1 MVANW
6 LYHDELPT
14 SFIRKT
20 QGVDPEILC
29 VLASITNHHGKNGNM
44 AEKQKCLTIKTY
56 SFHNVLFETK
66 NNLFTTKLLIICSGS
81 DGNFENIKYNA
92 ILLIEKS
99 ISALAIG
106 YEKIGV
112 WGISL
117 GSICVL
123 SNGCLLPGLITLV
136 ITACSCYFVVQGIGS
151 KKKVLFNASSYSYRS
166 KVPDSSRK
174 NEKKLEHLW
183 SSTQFAETYRKEHL

>member
-1 MVANW
+1 
-6 LYHDELPT
+6 
-14 SFIRKT
+14 
-20 QGVDPEILC
+20 
-29 VLASITNHHGKNGNM
+29 M

-106 YEKIGV
+106 YFNILNDPAA
-112 WGISL
+112 I
-117 GSICVL
+117 
-123 SNGCLLPGLITLV
+123 NNTLIDYVEMLQ
-136 ITACSCYFVVQGIGS
+136 II
-151 KKKVLFNASSYSYRS
+151 
-166 KVPDSSRK
+166 
-174 NEKKLEHLW
+174 
-183 SSTQFAETYRKEHL
+183 

>member
-1 MVANW
+1 
-6 LYHDELPT
+6 
-14 SFIRKT
+14 
-20 QGVDPEILC
+20 
-29 VLASITNHHGKNGNM
+29 M

-151 KKKVLFNASSYSYRS
+151 K
-166 KVPDSSRK
+166 VPDSSRK
-174 NEKKLEHLW
+174 NE
-183 SSTQFAETYRKEHL
+183 STNYIIFRKIRTFMVIYSIW